1 MAETLNVVIAQSPAA
16 LNGPRERLD
25 WLENA
30 IASISEFAA
39 DLVVLPELFLT
50 GYNVGDRIGEWAE
63 MQGGPAFQRTA
74 ELAKRHGV
82 AINLAFAERDGE
94 HIYNSAACID
104 KDGTVIGS
112 HRKLLLPP
120 GFEADHFSP
129 GRACRTFRIGA
140 FTIATLI
147 CYDAEFPETF
157 RHVSNADLVLVPT
170 ALAAQWDVV
179 AQRVIPSRAFE
190 NGVFVCYANH
200 AGHENG
206 IDYLGSSCIVG
217 PDGKDLARAG
227 DAEQMIFASLDV
239 SRVRA
244 ARARL
249 PYHIDLQKL
258 PWKEAGSS

>member
-1 MAETLNVVIAQSPAA
+1 MADRLNVVVAQSPAS
-16 LNGPRERLD
+16 LVGPQERLD
-25 WLENA
+25 WLDKA
-30 IASISEFAA
+30 IASISAFQT

-50 GYNVGDRIGEWAE
+50 GYNVGDRIDDWAE
-63 MQGGPAFQRTA
+63 TQGGDAFQRTT
-74 ELAKRHGV
+74 ELAKRHGIAV
-82 AINLAFAERDGE
+82 NLAYAERDGE

-104 KDGTVIGS
+104 KHGHVVGT

-120 GFEADHFSP
+120 GFEADHFQP
-129 GRACRTFRIGA
+129 GSACRTFVIGA

-170 ALAAQWDVV
+170 ALAAEWDVV
-179 AQRVIPSRAFE
+179 AQRVIPARAFE
-190 NGVFVCYANH
+190 NGVYVCYANH

-227 DAEQMIFASLDV
+227 DTEQLIFASLDV
-239 SRVRA
+239 SRVGA

-249 PYHIDLQKL
+249 PYHIDRQKL
-258 PWKEAGSS
+258 PWNEA